1 MKKMRLGAFLPAPGH
16 HIAAWRHPE
25 AKADGGHDLNYYI
38 QLAKIAEQGKFDM
51 MFLSD
56 GVGVRTNYRNAD
68 ELSRWGRMVH
78 FEPLTLLSAIATHT
92 RHLGLV
98 ATASTTY
105 NEPFHIA
112 RKFASLDHL
121 SHGRAAWNVVTS
133 VTDAE
138 AQNFNL
144 DKQPT
149 HPERYDRAREFI
161 NVTKGL
167 WNSWE
172 DDAFL
177 HDKQSGQYFDPQKL
191 HILNHKGAHF
201 QVKGPL
207 NIARPPQGY
216 PVIVQ
221 AGSSIDGMNFAAQH
235 AEVVFTAQQTLEQAI
250 AFTQDIK
257 RQAESFGRSASQ
269 ILVMP
274 GVFPII
280 GKSISEA
287 EDKYAE
293 LQKIIDPVAG
303 LGLLMDRLG
312 GFDLTGFDLDGP
324 LPEMPETEGSKS
336 RQKIVYDQARNEHLT
351 IRQLIE
357 KVAGGRGHR
366 VILGTA
372 ADIADQLEEWFINQ
386 AADGFN
392 IMPPY
397 LPGCLTEFVTQV
409 VPELQKRGLFR
420 EEYEGNSL
428 RENLGLQR
436 PGFASEHTQQPTSF
450 ATKQTEPTD

>member
-1 MKKMRLGAFLPAPGH
+1 MKQMRLGAFLPAPGH

-25 AKADGGHDLNYYI
+25 AKADGGHDIEYYI
-38 QLAKIAEQGKFDM
+38 ELAKIAEQGKFDM

-56 GVGVRTNYRNAD
+56 GVGVRTNYRNAE

-78 FEPLTLLSAIATHT
+78 FEPITLLSAIATHT
-92 RHLGLV
+92 QHLGLV

-112 RKFASLDHL
+112 RKYASLDHL

-144 DKQPT
+144 DQQPA
-149 HPERYDRAREFI
+149 HAERYRRAQEFI
-161 NVTKGL
+161 QVTKGL
-167 WNSWE
+167 WDSWK

-177 HDKQSGQYFDPQKL
+177 YDKQSGQYFEPEKL
-191 HILNHKGAHF
+191 KILDHKGEYF

-207 NIARPPQGY
+207 NIARSPQGY

-221 AGSSIDGMNFAAQH
+221 AGSSKDGMRFAAEH
-235 AEVVFTAQQTLEQAI
+235 AEVIFTAQQTLEQAQ
-250 AFTQDIK
+250 AFYQDIK
-257 RQAESFGRSASQ
+257 AQAAGFGRAAEQ

-274 GVFPII
+274 GVFPVI
-280 GKSISEA
+280 A
-287 EDKYAE
+287 ESKAAAE
-293 LQKIIDPVAG
+293 ERYEQLQDLIDPVAG

-312 GFDLTGFDLDGP
+312 GFDLTGYDLDGP

-336 RQKIVYDQARNEHLT
+336 RQKMVYDQARNEQLT
-351 IRQLIE
+351 IRQLIK

-372 ADIADQLEEWFINQ
+372 SDIADQLEEWFVGEG
-386 AADGFN
+386 ADGFN
-392 IMPPY
+392 VMPPY
-397 LPGCLTEFVTQV
+397 LPACLAEFVNQV
-409 VPELQKRGLFR
+409 VPELQRRGLFR
-420 EEYEGNSL
+420 TEYKGSSL
-428 RENLGLQR
+428 RDHLGLDRPSVQR
-436 PGFASEHTQQPTSF
+436 VNEKGAR
-450 ATKQTEPTD
+450 

>member
-1 MKKMRLGAFLPAPGH
+1 MKQMRLGAFLPAPGH

-25 AKADGGHDLNYYI
+25 AKADGGHDIEYYI
-38 QLAKIAEQGKFDM
+38 ELAKIAEQGKFDM

-56 GVGVRTNYRNAD
+56 GVGVRTNYRNAE

-78 FEPLTLLSAIATHT
+78 FEPITLLSAIATHT
-92 RHLGLV
+92 QHLGLV

-112 RKFASLDHL
+112 RKYASLDHL

-144 DKQPT
+144 DQQPA
-149 HPERYDRAREFI
+149 HADRYRRAQEFI
-161 NVTKGL
+161 QVTKGL
-167 WNSWE
+167 WDSWK

-177 HDKQSGQYFDPQKL
+177 YDKQSGQYFEPEKL
-191 HILNHKGAHF
+191 KILDHKGEYF

-207 NIARPPQGY
+207 NIARSPQGY

-221 AGSSIDGMNFAAQH
+221 AGSSKDGMRFAAEH
-235 AEVVFTAQQTLEQAI
+235 AEVIFTAQQTLEQAQ
-250 AFTQDIK
+250 AFYQDIK
-257 RQAESFGRSASQ
+257 AQAAGFGRAADQ

-274 GVFPII
+274 GVFPVI
-280 GKSISEA
+280 A
-287 EDKYAE
+287 ESKAAAE
-293 LQKIIDPVAG
+293 ERYEQLQDLIDPVAG

-312 GFDLTGFDLDGP
+312 GFDLTGYDLDGP

-336 RQKIVYDQARNEHLT
+336 RQKMVYDQARNEQLT
-351 IRQLIE
+351 IRQLIK

-372 ADIADQLEEWFINQ
+372 SDIADQLEEWFVGEG
-386 AADGFN
+386 ADGFN
-392 IMPPY
+392 VMPPY
-397 LPGCLTEFVTQV
+397 LPACLAEFVNQV
-409 VPELQKRGLFR
+409 VPELQRRGLFR
-420 EEYEGNSL
+420 TEYKGSSL
-428 RENLGLQR
+428 RDHLGLDRPSVQR
-436 PGFASEHTQQPTSF
+436 VNEKGAR
-450 ATKQTEPTD
+450 